1 MSLFVSVCIFTGC
14 ILKIN
19 SQESFSDGVNNFFLA
34 RVTSSCEHK
43 YAFKNKLN
51 DFQEK
56 SSRDSFSCKLI
67 QKEQFDVYER
77 RDGMHLVASSA
88 WLCIHSCWLSS
99 AAVPSL
105 CSSFIRINQS
115 SSISNFLRKIP
126 DVGKSDNVFQLI
138 LESTGKFKHEK
149 QPQTS
154 SLFTARKDFSL
165 RIELDCLYFSSTFA
179 CAAASGASENFSS
192 LGIFMF
198 GF

>member
-1 MSLFVSVCIFTGC
+1 MRVFVLMDSNMCSLSFYASPRRLFIIPTLMSLFVSVCIFTGC

-88 WLCIHSCWLSS
+88 WLCIRSSWLSS

-115 SSISNFLRKIP
+115 SSISNFLRRNLRCWKIWQRFP
-126 DVGKSDNVFQLI
+126 ANFRIHGQVQAWKTTTNFVFVY
-138 LESTGKFKHEK
+138 
-149 QPQTS
+149 
-154 SLFTARKDFSL
+154 
-165 RIELDCLYFSSTFA
+165 C
-179 CAAASGASENFSS
+179 
-192 LGIFMF
+192 
-198 GF
+198 